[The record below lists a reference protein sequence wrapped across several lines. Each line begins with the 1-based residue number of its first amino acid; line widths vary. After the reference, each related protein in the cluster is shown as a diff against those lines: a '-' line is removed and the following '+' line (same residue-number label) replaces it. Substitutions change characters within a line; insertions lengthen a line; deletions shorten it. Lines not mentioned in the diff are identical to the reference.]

1 MSDLTKK
8 FLKNPLEFMK
18 KNSICP
24 KDDIGGYTGSEIT
37 TLNTTGF
44 VTTGSTDINPV
55 TSVSYRGVT
64 GDRKIG
70 YIQFY
75 KDMDRAGIQSQKD
88 LLGNITSPAETNTE
102 GKGVIRFKVSY
113 NAVNGWAP
121 VYWLPWYSYGG
132 IVRLVIPPKG
142 RNNPDP
148 DVFFTAAINGCSV
161 FFQGTA
167 QNPTIYHAGG
177 STGQSDHNM
186 AARFWRKALRNYIAS
201 SNSARNRGHVPGE
214 VNKMHYVKTPGTTGN
229 STTPQAQEYE
239 RYLKQKLDKTGKF
252 TVMMVNPWGCVMGIR
267 TGNDWAFYLQ
277 ENATVVCNIVTK
289 KDGVQQRSYARPMA
303 ITKVFPGG
311 GAVASMKMKVPV
323 KVE

>member
-18 KNSICP
+18 KNAICP

-44 VTTGSTDINPV
+44 VTTGTTEANPV
-55 TSVSYRGVT
+55 TSVSYRGVSR
-64 GDRKIG
+64 DKKIG
-70 YIQFY
+70 YVQLY
-75 KDMDRAGIQSQKD
+75 KDMDRAGIQEQRD
-88 LLGNITSPAETNTE
+88 EFNNITQRYEDNRE
-102 GKGVIRFKVSY
+102 GKEVVRFNVSY

-148 DVFFTAAINGCSV
+148 DIFFTAAINGCSI

-167 QNPTIYHAGG
+167 QNPTVYHAGG
-177 STGQSDHNM
+177 KTGQSDHNQ
-186 AARFWRKALRNYIAS
+186 AARFWREALRNYIAS
-201 SNSARNRGHVPGE
+201 SNSAKNRGFVPGE
-214 VNKMHYVKTPGTTGN
+214 VNKMHYVKSPGTAGN
-229 STTPQAQEYE
+229 ATTPRAQEYE
-239 RYLKQKLDKTGKF
+239 NHLKQKMNKQGKF
-252 TVMMVNPWGCVMGIR
+252 TITMVNPWGCVMGIR

-277 ENATVVCNIVTK
+277 ENATVMCNIVTK
-289 KDGVQQRSYARPMA
+289 KDGVQSRIYARPMA

-311 GAVASMKMKVPV
+311 GAVASMQMKVPV
-323 KVE
+323 KVD